1 MNPYIICNAVL
12 FFWKLKENFSEN
24 SRKIFGKLKEN
35 FRKLK
40 QNFRKLKQN
49 PQKLNLPEIPVT
61 CVAAKT
67 AKK

>member
-1 MNPYIICNAVL
+1 MLFCSVL
-12 FFWKLKENFSEN
+12 YLKLFVL
-24 SRKIFGKLKEN
+24 FGKLKEN

-49 PQKLNLPEIPVT
+49 PQKLNLPEIPFA
-61 CVAAKT
+61 CVAAKS